1 MTDRER
7 TLIIATLEVLQQMG
21 SLLLAVEHVRRGV
34 RLKTEPKATPSEV
47 EDALSWAETRGLIL
61 SQRDEFTG
69 LKYKLTDN
77 GRAWL
82 KEHA

>member
-7 TLIIATLEVLQQMG
+7 TIILASLEVLKQMG
-21 SLLLAVEHVRRGV
+21 QFLLAREHIQRGV
-34 RLKTEPKATPSEV
+34 RLKTEPKATPTEV
-47 EDALSWAETRGLIL
+47 NDALSWAESRQLVV

-69 LKYKLTDN
+69 LKYKLSEA

-82 KEHA
+82 HEHA